1 MPKFTREELSKRVDD
16 LDIADDVKLSLI
28 EDIHDSMDYEES
40 AELAEL
46 KAELESKKA
55 EYDELL
61 AKYKERFFESSDK
74 EVDEEEKIEVE
85 EDAEVIDVKE
95 I

>member
-1 MPKFTREELSKRVDD
+1 MPKYTREELSKRVDD
-16 LDIADDVKLSLI
+16 LEIDDAVKLSLI
-28 EDIHDSMDYEES
+28 EDIHDSMDYSES
-40 AELAEL
+40 EELASL
-46 KAELESKKA
+46 KEELENKKA

-61 AKYKERFFESSDK
+61 SKYKERFFASDDK

-85 EDAEVIDVKE
+85 DEEVIDVKE